1 MANLREISIKAA
13 AMCSD
18 NGFEMD
24 YKGRDYIGYVYIR
37 YVAGKT
43 IAANA
48 QASPLNDDDLYI
60 CVCRDEEL
68 NGYVVACN
76 GNEPARLFS
85 TKNKAMA
92 FYYRL
97 LNEVDE
103 LKLTTYEEDYTPL
116 EDNEAVYRFIT
127 RGALL

>member
-1 MANLREISIKAA
+1 MANFSKISKEAKAF
-13 AMCSD
+13 AMATANGYTNGLAGCAYIAYVGTQAIEESEQISPVD
-18 NGFEMD
+18 NE
-24 YKGRDYIGYVYIR
+24 
-37 YVAGKT
+37 
-43 IAANA
+43 
-48 QASPLNDDDLYI
+48 DDLYI
-60 CVCRDEEL
+60 AVYEAAKAG
-68 NGYVVACN
+68 GYVVACN

-103 LKLTTYEEDYTPL
+103 IKLATYEEDYTPF
-116 EDNEAVYRFIT
+116 EDNEAVYRAIT